1 MTVGFDG
8 GAFVPIIRTLVETP
22 PAQQRTEGWRLA
34 AWASLVLVL
43 IFLGYGSRL
52 AEGDPPTDALYRY
65 QTAIGGIV
73 IYGIFLLILVWIARG
88 LPASEFFALRRPASW
103 PTSLGLAFLS
113 YVAILVGAGA
123 ILWALDAGDEQGL
136 TPDAWDSS
144 KAGAY
149 AANFVAVA
157 VVGPI
162 VEELMYRGAGMTLLA
177 RYGAPV
183 AVVVTA
189 VAFGLGHGLLLA
201 LAALVWF
208 GLVVA
213 LLRLKTGSVY
223 PCILVHSVFNA
234 TSLVLAVTT

>member
-1 MTVGFDG
+1 MTTGFDG
-8 GAFVPIIRTLVETP
+8 GAFVPIIRTLVET
-22 PAQQRTEGWRLA
+22 QVEQGQEGWRLA
-34 AWASLVLVL
+34 TWGSLVLVL

-52 AEGDPPTDALYRY
+52 ADGDPPPDALYRY
-65 QTAIGGIV
+65 DSAIGGIV
-73 IYGIFLLILVWIARG
+73 IYGVFFLILVWIARG
-88 LPASEFFALRRPASW
+88 LPAREFFALRRPASW
-103 PTSLGLAFLS
+103 PKALGLALLS
-113 YVAILVGAGA
+113 YIAIFLGAGL
-123 ILWALDAGDEQGL
+123 IIWALDAADEQGL

-157 VVGPI
+157 IVGPI

-183 AVVVTA
+183 SVGVTA

-201 LAALVWF
+201 LAALVYF
-208 GLVVA
+208 GVVTA

-223 PCILVHSVFNA
+223 PCILVHSLFNA
-234 TSLVLAVTT
+234 TSLILAVTT